1 MARPMPGMGRGLE
14 AILSASSEGA
24 EVPAQQLRQLPV
36 ALMTPNPRQPRRRFE
51 PDALQS
57 LASSIEE
64 QGLLQ
69 PVLVRPLPGGSYE
82 LIAGERRW
90 RAAQLAGL
98 ESIPALVRPREDAAT
113 LELALIENMARED
126 LNPVEEARACAV
138 LVEELALTRE
148 QVGRRVGR
156 SRVAISNLIRLLD
169 LPDEV
174 LELLAAEALSEGH
187 GRALLIAEDHAE
199 RSRLA
204 REAVREGWSVRALEA
219 RARDSNGE
227 APRARITVRR
237 ARDAHPDLVQAA
249 EEIGATLEA
258 ALGAEVRVTPRRE
271 GGFRAELT
279 FHSADEAADLA
290 RRVRPRAVA

>member
-1 MARPMPGMGRGLE
+1 MPGMGRGLE

-69 PVLVRPLPGGSYE
+69 PVLVR
-82 LIAGERRW
+82 
-90 RAAQLAGL
+90 
-98 ESIPALVRPREDAAT
+98 
-113 LELALIENMARED
+113 
-126 LNPVEEARACAV
+126 
-138 LVEELALTRE
+138 
-148 QVGRRVGR
+148 
-156 SRVAISNLIRLLD
+156 
-169 LPDEV
+169 
-174 LELLAAEALSEGH
+174 
-187 GRALLIAEDHAE
+187 ALLIAEDHAE

-219 RARDSNGE
+219 RARESNGE

-258 ALGAEVRVTPRRE
+258 ALGAEVRVTPTRE
-271 GGFRAELT
+271 
-279 FHSADEAADLA
+279 
-290 RRVRPRAVA
+290 

>member
-1 MARPMPGMGRGLE
+1 VARPMPGMGRGLE
-14 AILSASSEGA
+14 AILSASSEEAAAPA
-24 EVPAQQLRQLPV
+24 EHLRQLPV
-36 ALMTPNPRQPRRRFE
+36 DRMVPNPRQPRRRFE
-51 PDALQS
+51 AEALQS
-57 LASSIEE
+57 LASSIAD

-90 RAAQLAGL
+90 RAAQLAGRR
-98 ESIPALVRPREDAAT
+98 SIPALVRPREDAET

-126 LNPVEEARACAV
+126 LNPVEAARACAV

-169 LPDEV
+169 LPDDV
-174 LELLAAEALSEGH
+174 LELLAIGTLSEGH
-187 GRALLIAEDHAE
+187 GRALLMAEDHGE

-204 REAVREGWSVRALEA
+204 RECAREGWSVRVLEA
-219 RARDSNGE
+219 RARESNGE

-237 ARDAHPDLVQAA
+237 GRVAHPDQVQAA

-258 ALGAEVRVTPRRE
+258 ALGAEVRVTPKRD

-279 FHSADEAADLA
+279 FQSADEAAELA
-290 RRVRPRAVA
+290 RRVRPRAAA